1 MELSIA
7 LAFALAVG
15 LFLLGQWLT
24 RRASR
29 RHRQT
34 LAQLQGATLL
44 RTLELLQA
52 LQKHRCLGA
61 AQDIVSVSQRNA
73 LARQIDRL
81 WLNWP
86 GPSLQLAPLQQDWP
100 QLRRNPADFEAH
112 CRMIEAL
119 LTVVEQLEERLCL
132 RDTAAL
138 QGLEPACRNLEDLA
152 RLRGLA
158 VRAANYRRCPA
169 GLHMQIRVLC
179 RRLDDP
185 ARSEPL
191 HSLLQRLEVELL
203 EAPQVR
209 LAPHDCFSLLT
220 PLIDGRLHDLRH
232 TLKAHIAAA

>member
-7 LAFALAVG
+7 LALAAG

-29 RHRQT
+29 RHR
-34 LAQLQGATLL
+34 LALTQLEGATLL

-52 LQKHRCLGA
+52 LQKHRGLGA
-61 AQDIVSVSQRNA
+61 QQDIASVSQRNA
-73 LARQIDRL
+73 LARQLDQL

-119 LTVVEQLEERLCL
+119 LATVAQLEERLCL
-132 RDTAAL
+132 RDTPAL
-138 QGLEPACRNLEDLA
+138 EGLGRACHNLEDLA

-158 VRAANYRRCPA
+158 VRAANYQRCPA
-169 GLHMQIRVLC
+169 GLQMQIRMLC
-179 RRLDDP
+179 QRLDDP
-185 ARSEPL
+185 AHTEPL

-203 EAPQVR
+203 EASQVR
-209 LAPHDCFSLLT
+209 LAPLDCFSLIT
-220 PLIDGRLHDLRH
+220 PLIDDRLQDLQH
-232 TLKAHIAAA
+232 ALKARITPA